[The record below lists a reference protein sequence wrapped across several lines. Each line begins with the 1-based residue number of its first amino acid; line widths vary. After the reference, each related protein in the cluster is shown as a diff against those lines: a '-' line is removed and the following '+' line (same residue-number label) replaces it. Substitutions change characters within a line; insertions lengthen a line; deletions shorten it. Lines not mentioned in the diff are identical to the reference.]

1 MILNTTMFANHV
13 LDSDT
18 QIENANNFTF
28 HPQKQVLDIGGSAA
42 LPFLRHILDS
52 DVVKLTA
59 PGMGIQS
66 TLRPKNTDFE
76 VQLDVYY
83 FSESAYR
90 IIVNTTQP
98 ALFNAW
104 LSPFEDI
111 YDIDIINRSDLAVML
126 VSGDD
131 AFDMLVEQFKFTPGI
146 RLSDSQQRF
155 GAQSGRVF
163 VTAVHANERNSY
175 ELLASPT
182 ELANWQQ
189 EFTKLGF
196 INS

>member
-1 MILNTTMFANHV
+1 
-13 LDSDT
+13 
-18 QIENANNFTF
+18 
-28 HPQKQVLDIGGSAA
+28 
-42 LPFLRHILDS
+42 
-52 DVVKLTA
+52 
-59 PGMGIQS
+59 
-66 TLRPKNTDFE
+66 
-76 VQLDVYY
+76 VYY

-98 ALFNAW
+98 ALFSSW